1 MKKCAHVKIIL
12 KTLYRAKT
20 KHTSSD
26 YSLFTHC
33 SFDATKNRLDS
44 YKGKDGMKMLSK
56 DLREDAVEILGYEKK
71 ETILRTDKENDSYE
85 EQKVCYICKK
95 EFSTDKD
102 DENAFKL
109 YHKARDNCHY
119 ARKFRGSAH
128 SICNLRYKTTKKF
141 PVVFHNGS
149 TYDYHFIINQLEF
162 DGQVKC
168 LRENTGK
175 YITFS
180 VFFKLDNGKTITY
193 KLKFINS
200 FRFMSS
206 KLSDLVDN
214 LSEKIYWD
222 NCTDCKSRLDYMTTK
237 DNQLIF
243 GCFDCKKN
251 YQKDFNKDLINSFAN
266 KYQFCNGDINK
277 FVLLLR
283 KGVYPYEYMDSWERF
298 DETSLTDKKYFY
310 SELYLKDITD
320 KDYTHAQKEL
330 KFKNLGDYH
339 DLYGQSDTYCL
350 QMYLKTLETNE
361 LKYMNL
367 ILLIFCLH
375 LE

>member
-44 YKGKDGMKMLSK
+44 YKGKDCMKMLSK
-56 DLREDAVEILGYEKK
+56 DLREDAVKILGYEKK

-180 VFFKLDNGKTITY
+180 VFFKLDNGKTVTY

-214 LSEKIYWD
+214 LSEIYRKTAKHAGKKEKSNQCANLLGLKIMNYVT
-222 NCTDCKSRLDYMTTK
+222 NAK
-237 DNQLIF
+237 DV
-243 GCFDCKKN
+243 KKMI
-251 YQKDFNKDLINSFAN
+251 KTNK
-266 KYQFCNGDINK
+266 
-277 FVLLLR
+277 
-283 KGVYPYEYMDSWERF
+283 
-298 DETSLTDKKYFY
+298 
-310 SELYLKDITD
+310 
-320 KDYTHAQKEL
+320 
-330 KFKNLGDYH
+330 
-339 DLYGQSDTYCL
+339 
-350 QMYLKTLETNE
+350 
-361 LKYMNL
+361 
-367 ILLIFCLH
+367 
-375 LE
+375 

>member
-1 MKKCAHVKIIL
+1 MQFKC
-12 KTLYRAKT
+12 KT
-20 KHTSSD
+20 
-26 YSLFTHC
+26 
-33 SFDATKNRLDS
+33 
-44 YKGKDGMKMLSK
+44 SK
-56 DLREDAVEILGYEKK
+56 EI
-71 ETILRTDKENDSYE
+71 
-85 EQKVCYICKK
+85 
-95 EFSTDKD
+95 
-102 DENAFKL
+102 
-109 YHKARDNCHY
+109 
-119 ARKFRGSAH
+119 
-128 SICNLRYKTTKKF
+128 

-149 TYDYHFIINQLEF
+149 TYDYHFIIKQLAKEF
-162 DGQVKC
+162 EGQFEC
-168 LRENTGK
+168 LGANTEK
-175 YITFS
+175 YISFS
-180 VFFKLDNGKTITY
+180 VPIKKELDNGKTFTY
-193 KLKFINS
+193 KLQFIDS